1 MSILNIIFRDP
12 GTKKLKKMTTKVA
25 QVNSFYNIFDS
36 LSDDELRA
44 KTEEFKKRFKD
55 GETLDEL
62 LPEAFAVVK
71 QACKRLVGRTWKVRG
86 EDITWNLV
94 PFDEQII
101 GGIALHEGN
110 IAEMK
115 TGEGKTLV
123 ATMPLYLNALTG
135 RGAHLVTV
143 NEYLAHRDAEWMG
156 EVYKFLGLTVG
167 IVAREQ
173 DASAKQEAYRSD
185 ITYGT
190 NNEFGFDYLRDNM
203 ATEAAR
209 QVQRDLNFAIVD
221 EVDSILIDEA
231 RTPLIISAPAEES
244 TDQYYQFS
252 QIVTQLT
259 ENDDYNIDEKLRAS
273 TLTEAGITKLE
284 KILGV
289 ENIYEEKGVETVH
302 HIEQALKA
310 KTLFHRDK
318 DYVVKDNEI
327 IIVDQFTG
335 RLMPGR
341 RFSEGLHQALEAKE
355 GVEVQRESKTLAT
368 ITFQN
373 YFRLYEKLGGM
384 TGTAKTEEEEFQ
396 KIYNL
401 DVIIIP
407 THMPVKRVDHTDL
420 IYKNE
425 VAKFNAVADAVQEL
439 HLKGQPVLVGTISV
453 EKSEKLSE
461 TLTKRG
467 IPHEVLNAKYHE
479 KEAKI
484 VAAAGRKGAVTI
496 ATNMAGRGT
505 DIKLEP
511 GVAELGGLYV
521 MGTERHESRRI
532 DNQLRGRSGRQ
543 GDPGTSQFFVSLQD
557 DLLRIFGS
565 DRMSSV
571 MERLGIPDDQ
581 AIQNKF
587 ISRSLES
594 AQKKV
599 EGNNFDIRKH
609 VVEYDD
615 VMNKHRETIYRK
627 RKEVL
632 DMWESDKKVYVDV
645 VKAPSVGE
653 TLPESGLR
661 TRIFEMFD
669 DEIEQY
675 VTLHTMGEKE
685 DNWDLEEIAEVTNSI
700 FTVPKNTHE
709 ELIEIREK
717 SLNDADARSKI
728 IDFILDK
735 ARETYSKREKELGGS
750 IMRQIERAVMLRAID
765 SLWID
770 HLYSMERLRESVRLQ
785 GYGQRDPLVEYKRE
799 GYNHFQKLLL
809 DIQKTVVTSIFKVQV
824 TQQTASP
831 MESKRVS
838 TNAPSESAGT
848 SPKKAEPT
856 IGRNDP
862 CFCGSGKKYKKCH
875 GQNG

>member
-1 MSILNIIFRDP
+1 MSILTAIFRDP
-12 GTKKLKKMTTKVA
+12 ATKKLKKMITKVA
-25 QVNSFYNIFDS
+25 QVNSFYNVFDS
-36 LSDDELRA
+36 LTDEELRA
-44 KTEEFKKRFKD
+44 KTEEFKKRHKD

-71 QACKRLVGRTWKVRG
+71 QACKRLVGKTWQVRG
-86 EDITWNLV
+86 EEATWNLV

-101 GGIALHEGN
+101 GGISLHEGN
-110 IAEMK
+110 ISEMK

-156 EVYKFLGLTVG
+156 EVYKFLGLSIG
-167 IVAREQ
+167 IIARDQDVAE
-173 DASAKQEAYRSD
+173 KQAAYNAD

-190 NNEFGFDYLRDNM
+190 NNEYGFDYLRDNM
-203 ATEAAR
+203 ATEKSR
-209 QVQRDLNFAIVD
+209 QVQRPLNYAIVD

-244 TDQYYQFS
+244 TDQYHQFA
-252 QIVTQLT
+252 QIVTQLV
-259 ENDDYNIDEKLRAS
+259 ENEDYNIDEKLRAS
-273 TLTEAGITKLE
+273 TLTEAGIAKLE
-284 KILGV
+284 KILHV
-289 ENIYEEKGVETVH
+289 ENIYEERGVETVH

-310 KTLFHRDK
+310 KTLFHRDR

-355 GVEVQRESKTLAT
+355 GVEVQRESRTLAT

-373 YFRLYEKLGGM
+373 YFRLYDKLAGM

-401 DVIIIP
+401 DVVVIP
-407 THMPVKRVDHTDL
+407 THMTVKRQDLDDL

-425 VAKFNAVADAVQEL
+425 AAKFRAVADQVQEL
-439 HLKGQPVLVGTISV
+439 HAKGQPVLVGTISV
-453 EKSEKLSE
+453 EKSERLSE
-461 TLTKRG
+461 TLQKRG
-467 IPHEVLNAKYHE
+467 VPHEVLNAKYHE

-484 VAAAGRKGAVTI
+484 VALAGKRGAVTI

-511 GVAELGGLYV
+511 GVDKLGGLYV
-521 MGTERHESRRI
+521 IGTERHESRRI

-543 GDPGTSQFFVSLQD
+543 GDPGASQFYVSLED

-565 DRMSSV
+565 ERMSSV
-571 MERLGIPDDQ
+571 MERLGLPDDQ

-627 RKEVL
+627 RSEIL
-632 DMWESDKKVYVDV
+632 DLWEQDKKVFVDV
-645 VKAPSVGE
+645 TKV
-653 TLPESGLR
+653 PEDAEQIQSGLR
-661 TRIFEMFD
+661 TRVHEMFE

-700 FTVPKNTHE
+700 FTVPKNLHE
-709 ELIEIREK
+709 ELLDIREK
-717 SLNDADARSKI
+717 SLNDAEARSKI
-728 IDFILDK
+728 IDLILERAKD
-735 ARETYSKREKELGGS
+735 AYAQREKEIGS
-750 IMRQIERAVMLRAID
+750 SLMRQIERAVLLRAID

-785 GYGQRDPLVEYKRE
+785 GYGQKDPLVEYKRE

-809 DIQKTVVTSIFKVQV
+809 DIQKTVVTSIFKVQI

-831 MESKRVS
+831 MEDKRTS
-838 TNAPSESAGT
+838 TNASSESAGA
-848 SPKKAEPT
+848 SPKKAETT

-862 CFCGSGKKYKKCH
+862 CWCGSGKKYKKCH
-875 GQNG
+875 GAGK